1 MECGDEARGGR
12 IGTSRRFAASGV
24 RRRGRARTL
33 WATTLALAVAAFSG
47 VWGGCAYAQ
56 NRVALIVGNGNYQN
70 VPPLPTTLNDAGD
83 VAQSFERLGFAPT
96 KLFNA
101 SYDDFRRAIR
111 KFNELTQNADIP
123 VVYFAGHALT
133 PSRAHSLLP

>member
-1 MECGDEARGGR
+1 MESGGEVCFNQSR
-12 IGTSRRFAASGV
+12 IGL
-24 RRRGRARTL
+24 RRRCATSPVNRRGTVRTRC
-33 WATTLALAVAAFSG
+33 AATLALALAAFSG

-83 VAQSFERLGFAPT
+83 VAQSFERLGFATT

-101 SYDDFRRAIR
+101 SYDDFRRAIP
-111 KFNELTQNADIP
+111 KSNELTQKTDI
-123 VVYFAGHALT
+123 AA
-133 PSRAHSLLP
+133 